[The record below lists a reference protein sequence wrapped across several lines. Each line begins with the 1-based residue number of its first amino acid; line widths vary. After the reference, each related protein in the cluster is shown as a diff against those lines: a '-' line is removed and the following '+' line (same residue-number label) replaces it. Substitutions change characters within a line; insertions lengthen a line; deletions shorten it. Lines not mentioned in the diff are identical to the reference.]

1 MFSWIL
7 LILILAILVVLGI
20 WATGKFGANGAVMDG
35 PEGPSDVR
43 ARNRGAVKHGDL
55 DDVRFDVVRN
65 GYRQSQVD
73 EVLVA
78 LDKRLQELEEE
89 LAAARA
95 MSTPAPD
102 VAAAES
108 PAAAAFV
115 DAAAPS
121 APAQQAELP
130 EERSDE
136 KPAEPQE
143 KEDRTGTMTVTQ
155 TPGAGPS
162 QAGSFIIVDGPSEDE
177 RRS

>member
-7 LILILAILVVLGI
+7 LILILAILAILGI
-20 WATGKFGANGAVMDG
+20 WATGKFGVNGAVMDG

-78 LDKRLQELEEE
+78 LDKRFQELEEE
-89 LAAARA
+89 LAAVRA
-95 MSTPAPD
+95 MSTPAPG
-102 VAAAES
+102 VTAAES
-108 PAAAAFV
+108 P
-115 DAAAPS
+115 AAAPS
-121 APAQQAELP
+121 APAQQAGRP
-130 EERSDE
+130 EERMDE
-136 KPAEPQE
+136 KPAESQK
-143 KEDRTGTMTVTQ
+143 KEDRTGTMTATQ
-155 TPGAGPS
+155 TPDAGSP
-162 QAGSFIIVDGPSEDE
+162 QAGSFFIVDGPSEDE

>member
-43 ARNRGAVKHGDL
+43 ASNHVAVKHGDL

-78 LDKRLQELEEE
+78 LDQRLQELEEE
-89 LAAARA
+89 LAAVRA
-95 MSTPAPD
+95 MSTPAPG
-102 VAAAES
+102 VTAAES
-108 PAAAAFV
+108 P
-115 DAAAPS
+115 AAAPS
-121 APAQQAELP
+121 APAQQAERP
-130 EERSDE
+130 EERPDE
-136 KPAEPQE
+136 KPIEPQK

-155 TPGAGPS
+155 TPDAGPS
-162 QAGSFIIVDGPSEDE
+162 QAGSFFIVDGPSEDE

>member
-7 LILILAILVVLGI
+7 LILILAILAILGI
-20 WATGKFGANGAVMDG
+20 WATGKFGVNGAVMDG

-43 ARNRGAVKHGDL
+43 ASNRVAVKHGDL

-89 LAAARA
+89 LDAARA
-95 MSTPAPD
+95 MSTPAPG
-102 VAAAES
+102 VAAAQSPDAGES
-108 PAAAAFV
+108 V
-115 DAAAPS
+115 DSAAPS
-121 APAQQAELP
+121 APAQQAERP
-130 EERSDE
+130 EERPDE
-136 KPAEPQE
+136 KPIEPQK

-155 TPGAGPS
+155 TPDAGPS
-162 QAGSFIIVDGPSEDE
+162 QAGSFFIVDGPSEDE

>member
-7 LILILAILVVLGI
+7 LILILAILVILGI

-43 ARNRGAVKHGDL
+43 ASNHVAVKHGDL

-89 LAAARA
+89 LAAVRA
-95 MSTPAPD
+95 MSTPAPG
-102 VAAAES
+102 VTAAES
-108 PAAAAFV
+108 P
-115 DAAAPS
+115 AAAPS
-121 APAQQAELP
+121 APAQQAERP
-130 EERSDE
+130 EERPDE
-136 KPAEPQE
+136 KPIEPQK

-155 TPGAGPS
+155 TPDAGPS
-162 QAGSFIIVDGPSEDE
+162 QAGSFFIVDGPSEDE

>member
-7 LILILAILVVLGI
+7 LILILAILAILGI
-20 WATGKFGANGAVMDG
+20 WATGKFGVNGAVMDG

-43 ARNRGAVKHGDL
+43 ASNRVAVKHGDL

-65 GYRQSQVD
+65 GYRQRQVD

-78 LDKRLQELEEE
+78 LDKRFQELEEE

>member
-7 LILILAILVVLGI
+7 LILILAILAILGI
-20 WATGKFGANGAVMDG
+20 WATAKFGVNGAVMDG

-43 ARNRGAVKHGDL
+43 ASNRVAVKHGDL

-78 LDKRLQELEEE
+78 LDKRFQELEEE

-108 PAAAAFV
+108 PAAAAVV
-115 DAAAPS
+115 DSAAPS

-130 EERSDE
+130 EGRSDE

-155 TPGAGPS
+155 TPGAGSS

-177 RRS
+177 HRS

>member
-7 LILILAILVVLGI
+7 LILILAILVILGI
-20 WATGKFGANGAVMDG
+20 WVTGKFSANGAVMDW

-43 ARNRGAVKHGDL
+43 ASNRVAVKHGEL

-78 LDKRLQELEEE
+78 LDKRLHELEEE

-95 MSTPAPD
+95 MSTPASD

-108 PAAAAFV
+108 PAAGESV

-121 APAQQAELP
+121 APAQLAERP
-130 EERSDE
+130 EECPDE
-136 KPAEPQE
+136 KPAEPQK

-155 TPGAGPS
+155 TPDAGPS
-162 QAGSFIIVDGPSEDE
+162 QAGSFVIVDGPSEDE